1 MHIGCRIL
9 QNRFLL
15 NTDRDEIE
23 ILAYTGNFFPKIWV
37 DKFKVQTL
45 FNSKIVDK
53 THSDQRKMRAYFTI
67 PFMKTRTRSHKC
79 FSSPLR
85 INPHSLRFYRV
96 LFVVKT
102 TLIEGRGRNNQ
113 FTILHGQI
121 CILTVLTTIAA
132 FQLVWIVCTSVWFV
146 WLVSFPAGA
155 QTTSRHVLLNKL
167 MIQCCTVSLPSEK
180 LVKAKVIGAMSHYFL
195 LSFFVWFLRALN
207 SNMQCSKLNF

>member
-53 THSDQRKMRAYFTI
+53 THWDQRKMRAYFTI

-121 CILTVLTTIAA
+121 YNSI
-132 FQLVWIVCTSVWFV
+132 
-146 WLVSFPAGA
+146 
-155 QTTSRHVLLNKL
+155 NK
-167 MIQCCTVSLPSEK
+167 
-180 LVKAKVIGAMSHYFL
+180 Y
-195 LSFFVWFLRALN
+195 LN
-207 SNMQCSKLNF
+207 SFDHDCGISISLNRLYFGLVRLACIISSRGTDYFQACVT